1 MRSMKGR
8 RGFTLVEVITAIVLV
23 AALSAVVIPVMM
35 QRNRAAR
42 AEADIAELEG
52 LRTSIMLFYNDVG
65 RIPKTLEYLYKIPA
79 SPVDVCNNAIPTL
92 NTNRFRG
99 PYVSRHIYQL
109 SPPAITSYPLAS
121 NDSVET
127 ILTPTTVNSQT
138 VIQITLYGPEKDIAE
153 SIDMKVDGSSDAS
166 NGIITYTTG
175 GSLGQSYTVRFN
187 IPVRSQGC

>member
-1 MRSMKGR
+1 MRSTKAW

-23 AALSAVVIPVMM
+23 AALAAVVVPVMM

-52 LRTSIMLFYNDVG
+52 LRTAIMLFYNDVG
-65 RIPKTLEYLYKIPA
+65 RVPKTLEYLYRIPA
-79 SPVDVCNNAIPTL
+79 SPVDVCNNTIPTL
-92 NTNRFRG
+92 NQNRFRG
-99 PYVSRHIYQL
+99 PYVARHIYPL
-109 SPPAITSYPLAS
+109 SPPSITSYPLAS

-127 ILTPTTVNSQT
+127 ILAHLTVNNQT
-138 VIQITLYGPEKDIAE
+138 NVQITLYGPERDIAE
-153 SIDMKVDGSSDAS
+153 AIDMKVDGASDAN

-175 GSLGQSYTVRFN
+175 GSLGQSYTVKFN